1 MRQPELRKEI
11 LFQKILQLP
20 MPSARDYEQEIEFLK
35 QEGWSAFPYPQT
47 GRLAQVESGR
57 DPGNGLPFVVHRGKR
72 LYFPR
77 NWTTQRA
84 EGAYRSYVESEGIL
98 GGGYRRKSPHQYQT
112 ETFRVEAGDVVMDI
126 GSAEGLFALD
136 VVDTA
141 KRVYLFECDPGWKE
155 ALAATFAPHA
165 AKVRIV
171 NKRVGAID
179 SRDGVRLD
187 TFLEQEAGERFF
199 IKADI
204 EGAEVAVVDASLKW
218 LERES
223 VRLCCCTYHR
233 QGDAERLERLLNGI
247 HFQTEFSDGYMLF
260 SRDRDQ
266 QRPYFRRGVIRAWK
280 ASR

>member
-1 MRQPELRKEI
+1 MKETLQHLNFRYLFRNLCYLLTRDLAADMRQPELRKEI

-223 VRLCCCTYHR
+223 VRL
-233 QGDAERLERLLNGI
+233 
-247 HFQTEFSDGYMLF
+247 
-260 SRDRDQ
+260 
-266 QRPYFRRGVIRAWK
+266 
-280 ASR
+280 